1 MVFQDLGR
9 IPFDQAFAIQ
19 EKTVAEIASGRRPE
33 QVYLLEH
40 PPVFT
45 IGRTGSEEN
54 LLLAKDFQGRS
65 IPLVRINRGGDITF
79 HGPGQLVGYPHLDL
93 NRRGRDIHRYLRDL
107 EEALIRAV
115 GRFDIDAYRKKRL
128 TGVWSDLGKLAS
140 IGVGVRRW
148 ITMHGFALN
157 VSTDLRYFRMIH
169 PCGIEECPVT
179 SLEQLLDQPVPMEE
193 VRSAVIEEIR
203 RVFFL

>member
-45 IGRTGSEEN
+45 IGRSGSEEN
-54 LLLAKDFQGRS
+54 LLSAKDFQGRS

>member
-54 LLLAKDFQGRS
+54 LLSAKDFQGRS